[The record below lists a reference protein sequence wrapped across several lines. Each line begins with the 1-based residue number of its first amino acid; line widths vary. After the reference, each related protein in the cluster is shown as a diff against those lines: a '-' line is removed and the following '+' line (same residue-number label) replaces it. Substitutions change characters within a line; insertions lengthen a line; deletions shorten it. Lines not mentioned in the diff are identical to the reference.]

1 MPRTAENQQLVF
13 EEEILSDHSPS
24 ATRPEALGDIGQK
37 VDDKSQYR
45 LHSREDQRNGGADRK
60 IACCPDF
67 RTELAIR
74 DPHVVSASKHF
85 GGGPGRWHLDAIRS
99 FFDRL
104 CVRARVPADAGSD
117 SPHWPW
123 LYCWARYV

>member
-1 MPRTAENQQLVF
+1 MPRTAENQQWVF

-60 IACCPDF
+60 IACTS
-67 RTELAIR
+67 RIVNQA
-74 DPHVVSASKHF
+74 AM
-85 GGGPGRWHLDAIRS
+85 RS
-99 FFDRL
+99 WT
-104 CVRARVPADAGSD
+104 
-117 SPHWPW
+117 SP
-123 LYCWARYV
+123 